1 MSMSAHADALRL
13 AISQASGSDLDRLS
27 AAVWEQWGAQ
37 RLTDDQAQGL
47 ADLASRRR
55 APNASPRASSV
66 MASLSR
72 FKPRRRQTSPDREAS
87 KRRRRGLARSAPMPA
102 TLASCFTEAE
112 SAALAIVA
120 GEVKHGGACELPIDQ
135 IAALAGVCR
144 TSVQNALHEARR
156 LGLIDITHRP
166 QRGRKNLP
174 NLIVIVSPEWL
185 AWLKRGPTSHRPI
198 GSKRSERSK
207 NLSPTK
213 SQKKRKGRPSRRI
226 TEDVRANGTS
236 RAQSPPVKG
245 CERTA

>member
-1 MSMSAHADALRL
+1 MNICAAADALKL
-13 AISQASGSDLDRLS
+13 AISQASGSELDRLS

-37 RLTDDQAQGL
+37 RLTDDQAQAL

-55 APNASPRASSV
+55 VPSASPRASSV

-102 TLASCFTEAE
+102 ALAACFTEAE

-120 GEVKHGGACELPIDQ
+120 GEVKHRGACELPIDQ
-135 IAALAGVCR
+135 IAALSGVCR

-156 LGLIDITHRP
+156 LGLIDIAHRP
-166 QRGRKNLP
+166 QKGRKHLP
-174 NLIVIVSPEWL
+174 NRIEIVSPEWS
-185 AWLKRGPTSHRPI
+185 AWIKRGPTSHRPI

-207 NLSPTK
+207 NLNPTK
-213 SQKKRKGRPSRRI
+213 SQKQRKGGPSRRI
-226 TEDVRANGTS
+226 KEDVTSNGTS
-236 RAQSPPVKG
+236 RAQSPPVNG
-245 CERTA
+245 SALAA